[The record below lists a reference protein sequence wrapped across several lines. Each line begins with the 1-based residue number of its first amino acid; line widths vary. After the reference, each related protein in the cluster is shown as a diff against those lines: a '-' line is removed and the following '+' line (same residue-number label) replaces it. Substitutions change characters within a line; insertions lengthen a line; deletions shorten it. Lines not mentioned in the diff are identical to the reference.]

1 MCSGEK
7 TTMEILGIVDC
18 PLWILLL
25 LGIIASV
32 VLYSKWKQNV
42 LRTLGLPGPKPA
54 LFFGIFPMYKQKGI
68 ALTDLELV
76 KKYGKVVGIYH
87 GNTPNILIADP
98 EMIEEICVKKFSN
111 FQNRSSVLDLGCLL
125 QRSVALSQGSK
136 WVDLRAKLVS
146 VFSCSNIKQ
155 TTDLLH
161 ECIDNLM
168 IKIEDNSETSID
180 ISVFCRNYSMDAISK
195 LVFGLSIN
203 THDDPNNEM
212 ARMAHKAWVAGTSDV
227 VGKSTICAMFPVFKH
242 LFRSM
247 NYTPLPNEVVEY
259 FTKIS
264 KIGIHDR
271 KKELSES
278 KDLLNCMIKCHV
290 NNGYT
295 NKDNRAE
302 MDEDDIL
309 ANCLFFILAGYDTTA
324 NALAFLLYCLATNEK
339 WQQRLTDEIDE
350 TFQKKTPSYDVMDL
364 PCLDMIMSETFRL
377 YPPFLRFNRTAD
389 SSTCVQGQT
398 IPKGMDVFFPV
409 YAIHRHPDLWE
420 EPDVF
425 NPERFSSSNKEK
437 HRYSYIPFG
446 CGKRNCFGMELA
458 LLEVKLAAVKIL
470 QEYTVTTT
478 SETQIP
484 PSFEKSGFLRP
495 QNGIYLKFFPR

>member
-1 MCSGEK
+1 
-7 TTMEILGIVDC
+7 MEILGIVDC

-32 VLYSKWKQNV
+32 VLYSKWKQNI

-54 LFFGIFPMYKQKGI
+54 LFFGIFPMYKQK
-68 ALTDLELV
+68 
-76 KKYGKVVGIYH
+76 
-87 GNTPNILIADP
+87 
-98 EMIEEICVKKFSN
+98 
-111 FQNRSSVLDLGCLL
+111 
-125 QRSVALSQGSK
+125 
-136 WVDLRAKLVS
+136 
-146 VFSCSNIKQ
+146 

-180 ISVFCRNYSMDAISK
+180 ISILWTLFYGRHLK
-195 LVFGLSIN
+195 
-203 THDDPNNEM
+203 T
-212 ARMAHKAWVAGTSDV
+212 T
-227 VGKSTICAMFPVFKH
+227 MFPVFKH

-264 KIGIHDR
+264 KIGIQDR

-295 NKDNRAE
+295 NKDNRP
-302 MDEDDIL
+302 
-309 ANCLFFILAGYDTTA
+309 
-324 NALAFLLYCLATNEK
+324 ATNEK

-470 QEYTVTTT
+470 QEYT
-478 SETQIP
+478 IP

-495 QNGIYLKFFPR
+495 QNGIFLKFFPR